1 MAGYIGDIPVPQA
14 TQTRQSFTAT
24 ASQTSFPTIGFT
36 PGFCDVYLNGIKL
49 LRNVDFDDSNGSD
62 ILLTTGAA
70 LNDIL
75 EVTIFDTFTTSSG
88 TTTNTTHTS
97 ATLKSN
103 VTLKNDTE
111 EDSVGGRASKI
122 IYQGE
127 QSGGEIS
134 TLAEIEASH
143 DLGNDDE
150 KGNLVFRTNDGSDGT
165 SPTEAMR
172 IDSSGRVGIGDN
184 NPDVPLMIAKDGTS
198 HTAAAITIKSTQ
210 AGGYGSILNFESTQA
225 GRSAVTAASIG
236 TEGAEN
242 YSDAAN
248 TSSVLKFSTIEDGTF
263 AEKWRITK
271 EGNFKPATNGKGID
285 FSASENS
292 GVVTDGSILAD
303 YEEGTFTGTVTGYY
317 GNPSS
322 AVTATGQ
329 YTVIGNMVHYAI
341 NFENVNTTGASG
353 DINVTGLPFAHSG
366 SYTISGCQ
374 MSPFGVYP
382 SSSPY
387 AVISGTIAYFRKH
400 VDSGTDSAC
409 FHSAGTGRY
418 LRLDGTYK
426 IS

>member
-1 MAGYIGDIPVPQA
+1 
-14 TQTRQSFTAT
+14 
-24 ASQTSFPTIGFT
+24 
-36 PGFCDVYLNGIKL
+36 
-49 LRNVDFDDSNGSD
+49 
-62 ILLTTGAA
+62 
-70 LNDIL
+70 
-75 EVTIFDTFTTSSG
+75 
-88 TTTNTTHTS
+88 
-97 ATLKSN
+97 
-103 VTLKNDTE
+103 
-111 EDSVGGRASKI
+111 
-122 IYQGE
+122 
-127 QSGGEIS
+127 
-134 TLAEIEASH
+134 
-143 DLGNDDE
+143 
-150 KGNLVFRTNDGSDGT
+150 
-165 SPTEAMR
+165 MR

-225 GRSAVTAASIG
+225 GGSAVTAASIG

>member
-1 MAGYIGDIPVPQA
+1 M
-14 TQTRQSFTAT
+14 
-24 ASQTSFPTIGFT
+24 
-36 PGFCDVYLNGIKL
+36 
-49 LRNVDFDDSNGSD
+49 
-62 ILLTTGAA
+62 
-70 LNDIL
+70 
-75 EVTIFDTFTTSSG
+75 
-88 TTTNTTHTS
+88 
-97 ATLKSN
+97 
-103 VTLKNDTE
+103 
-111 EDSVGGRASKI
+111 
-122 IYQGE
+122 
-127 QSGGEIS
+127 
-134 TLAEIEASH
+134 
-143 DLGNDDE
+143 
-150 KGNLVFRTNDGSDGT
+150 
-165 SPTEAMR
+165 
-172 IDSSGRVGIGDN
+172 
-184 NPDVPLMIAKDGTS
+184 
-198 HTAAAITIKSTQ
+198 
-210 AGGYGSILNFESTQA
+210 
-225 GRSAVTAASIG
+225 
-236 TEGAEN
+236 
-242 YSDAAN
+242 
-248 TSSVLKFSTIEDGTF
+248 
-263 AEKWRITK
+263 
-271 EGNFKPATNGKGID
+271 
-285 FSASENS
+285 
-292 GVVTDGSILAD
+292 AD